1 MANKLKRSLALAG
14 ISSRCYTVDD
24 MELIEQFKQTAK
36 YRKWKETKDKE
47 VKKVSRKKGKRK
59 AIEEVY
65 KDYTPEYMKLKV
77 IDKPRLRI

>member
-1 MANKLKRSLALAG
+1 MANKLKRNFALAG
-14 ISSRCYTVDD
+14 ISSRCYTIDD
-24 MELIEQFKQTAK
+24 MELTEQFKHTAK

-65 KDYTPEYMKLKV
+65 KDYTPEYMKPKV